1 MNMFYGAKTPLMPI
15 EELSA
20 LGYQLVIIPSD
31 MQRAAIHAMQVVLAE
46 IKRSGDSSA
55 MAAQLTSFEE
65 REKIVQTS
73 RYLALDLL

>member
-1 MNMFYGAKTPLMPI
+1 
-15 EELSA
+15 
-20 LGYQLVIIPSD
+20 
-31 MQRAAIHAMQVVLAE
+31 MQRAAIHAMQIVLAE